1 MEKSNKKKF
10 SIFIPSFGEPI
21 PEEVVKMAEK
31 ISTLLNKFIPD
42 EDKDLPDLPEKMTC
56 FRDSLSFVK
65 ELSSTTIIKIQ
76 KFIDAITEFLANP
89 PDKKVN
95 DEDFIKLIVAT
106 NSALFSIDG
115 FDTILRHLSEGFM
128 PLAFDVV
135 GGAEITFEELLDTNR
150 TDT

>member
-1 MEKSNKKKF
+1 MYSVDYRYLRPKK
-10 SIFIPSFGEPI
+10 
-21 PEEVVKMAEK
+21 AAA
-31 ISTLLNKFIPD
+31 L
-42 EDKDLPDLPEKMTC
+42 
-56 FRDSLSFVK
+56 
-65 ELSSTTIIKIQ
+65 Q
-76 KFIDAITEFLANP
+76 KWY
-89 PDKKVN
+89 